1 MEEVDKK
8 IIEIIAKELKVD
20 PSLITL
26 DTNIMEEYDS
36 DSLKLVEILFSIEDE
51 FDIEVENR
59 TAEHIRTV
67 GDIIR
72 EIKIIIEKY
81 NSWHTLI
88 KCVNIKIWQSTA
100 LTSEN

>member
-26 DTNIMEEYDS
+26 DTNIMEEYDA
-36 DSLKLVEILFSIEDE
+36 DSLQLVEILFSIEDE
-51 FDIEVENR
+51 FDIEIENG

-67 GDIIR
+67 SDIIQ
-72 EIKIIIEKY
+72 EVKIFIEKY
-81 NSWHTLI
+81 NS
-88 KCVNIKIWQSTA
+88 
-100 LTSEN
+100 